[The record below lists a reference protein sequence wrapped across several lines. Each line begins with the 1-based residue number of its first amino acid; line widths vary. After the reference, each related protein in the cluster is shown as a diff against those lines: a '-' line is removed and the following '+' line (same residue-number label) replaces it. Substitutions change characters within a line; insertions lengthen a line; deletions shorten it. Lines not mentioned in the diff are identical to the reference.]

1 MAGSGPRRMAPDG
14 NPGTPIRGRRR
25 YDRAPARAATP
36 DPLAELAAMEP
47 GQVVLL
53 GRIASPPEQSGFGYM
68 ADLRVER
75 LWYEGSE
82 ILRGGGVE
90 VFAADLSIGVG
101 DR

>member
-1 MAGSGPRRMAPDG
+1 
-14 NPGTPIRGRRR
+14 
-25 YDRAPARAATP
+25 
-36 DPLAELAAMEP
+36 
-47 GQVVLL
+47 
-53 GRIASPPEQSGFGYM
+53 M

-101 DR
+101 DGVMVDGEISPPRSVRTASQPGLATKRIARSSRRRA

>member
-25 YDRAPARAATP
+25 YDRAPARGDAGPTRRAGGHG
-36 DPLAELAAMEP
+36 AWAGRAP
-47 GQVVLL
+47 GP
-53 GRIASPPEQSGFGYM
+53 IASPPEESGFGYM

-82 ILRGGGVE
+82 VLRGGGVE